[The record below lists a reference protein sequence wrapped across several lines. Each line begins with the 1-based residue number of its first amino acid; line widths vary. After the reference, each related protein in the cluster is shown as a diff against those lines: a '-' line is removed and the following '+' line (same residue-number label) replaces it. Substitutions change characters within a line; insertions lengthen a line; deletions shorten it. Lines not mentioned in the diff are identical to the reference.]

1 MTSDTADTAT
11 PSGASACEIDMRV
24 IGFAAPKLLISFGW
38 LVLFPVSL
46 FLIFS
51 KKREIQIT
59 MEDVA
64 TGQEDVGL
72 QI

>member
-1 MTSDTADTAT
+1 
-11 PSGASACEIDMRV
+11 MRV

-38 LVLFPVSL
+38 LVLFPVSLFLIGL